1 MRDSGILYLLNLMDI
16 WSFGKKDHNGK
27 ILLLL
32 NDHPF
37 VLWGDDDWYFYR
49 AYQWCSLRSAFQL
62 EASLCLKQNWGKMTK
77 KEKKF
82 VVQSWFNT
90 QTHTLTTLLH
100 LIYLWLFFW
109 RTQDTRRHSQVM
121 TPPEASTLLYLCIK
135 FSTFPSTCFSTQTS
149 KSTWKG
155 RDINSNPTPSPP
167 LYREQCGSYYLI
179 SIPYSQRYFNDPRLV
194 LSWSWS

>member
-49 AYQWCSLRSAFQL
+49 AYQWCFLRSAFQL

-77 KEKKF
+77 KENKF
-82 VVQSWFNT
+82 VVQIKLQSWFNT
-90 QTHTLTTLLH
+90 QTHTLTTLVH
-100 LIYLWLFFW
+100 LIYLS
-109 RTQDTRRHSQVM
+109 DTARSW
-121 TPPEASTLLYLCIK
+121 PYSTLLYLCIR
-135 FSTFPSTCFSTQTS
+135 FSTFPSACFSTQTS
-149 KSTWKG
+149 KTTWKG